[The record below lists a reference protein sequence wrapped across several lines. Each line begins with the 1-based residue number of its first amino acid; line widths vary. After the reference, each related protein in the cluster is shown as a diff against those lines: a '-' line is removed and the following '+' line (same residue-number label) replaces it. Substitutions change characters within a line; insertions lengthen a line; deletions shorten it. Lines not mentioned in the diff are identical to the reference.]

1 MQSQSVD
8 RRSFLGRLAGAAGAA
23 ALIAATAG
31 CGSVQQ
37 ALGPKTNP
45 PPSQPGQ
52 AASGSTSSGSGTAA
66 SSGGAPAAKAGTGAA
81 SSGTPAASGA
91 AAPAQAAAVA
101 PATIR
106 YMGHFTALGD
116 TARDRAQKQIDEKF
130 KQAVPGITIQ
140 WEQTAWETIGEK
152 YMAAWSA
159 NTAPDIS
166 LFSPANLAQAVRL
179 GSLEDLQPSFS
190 TWSEQDKKDLSQAW
204 WDTGTYDGKKYI
216 APLLLFGD
224 MMLYRKSLFDAAGVN
239 ITEIKTWKQY
249 TEALQKVVVDAQGR
263 HPTDA
268 GFDESTV
275 KVWGWHQFLARGS
288 GAGIPHLAEFT
299 WDRLNKPDLGPP
311 DWRADHWASPE
322 IVEAVQMVVDW
333 VTKDKIQ
340 PRSSLTYNLEDADNS
355 FVSGQVA
362 TYQFGT
368 HRYGSWRE
376 KMQFPPEDAVWGRYP
391 TWDGKKWGP
400 VLVNHWSM
408 GVSSKSKF
416 KDQAIAATTYWMSP
430 DADLIMS
437 DVAGQQPRRSSI
449 TKNPIFDRP
458 DLSFVKLF
466 DQASHEWSEPLTN
479 PPIRPSDI
487 QIQAYDQMVNDGVP
501 VQKALSDARDAYN
514 QLLDELPKDQLPK

>member
-1 MQSQSVD
+1 MQRQAFN
-8 RRSFLGRLAGAAGAA
+8 RRGFLGKLAGTAGAA
-23 ALIAATAG
+23 ALIAAAAG
-31 CGSVQQ
+31 CQSVQQ
-37 ALGPKTNP
+37 SLGPKTNP
-45 PPSQPGQ
+45 PPGG
-52 AASGSTSSGSGTAA
+52 AAPTAA
-66 SSGGAPAAKAGTGAA
+66 PGGAAAGTGAA
-81 SSGTPAASGA
+81 VNGTPAASGA
-91 AAPAQAAAVA
+91 AAPAQGAAVA

-116 TARDRAQKQIDEKF
+116 TARDRAQKQIDDKF

-179 GSLEDLQPSFS
+179 GSLEDLQPAFKQ
-190 TWSEQDKKDLSQAW
+190 WPEQDQKDLSQAW
-204 WDTGTYDGKKYI
+204 WDTGMYDGKKYV

-224 MMLYRKSLFDAAGVN
+224 MLLYRKSAFDKAGVN
-239 ITEIKTWKQY
+239 IAEIKTWKQF
-249 TEALQKVVVDAQGR
+249 TEACQKVVVDAQGR

-275 KVWGWHQFLARGS
+275 KMWGWHQFLARGS
-288 GAGIPHLAEFT
+288 GAGIPRFDQFT

-311 DWRADHWASPE
+311 DWRADHWTAPE
-322 IVEAVQMVVDW
+322 MVEAVQMVVNW
-333 VTKDKIQ
+333 VVKDKIQ

-408 GVSSKSKF
+408 GVSNKSKF
-416 KDQAIAATTYWMSP
+416 KDQAIKTTAYWMSP
-430 DADLIMS
+430 DADLTMS

-449 TKNPIFDRP
+449 TKNPIFDRA

-466 DQASHEWSEPLTN
+466 DQAAHEWSAPLTN
-479 PPIRPSDI
+479 PPVRPSDI

-514 QLLDELPKDQLPK
+514 KLLDELPKDQLPK